1 MKHLVTREL
10 LDLYDEY
17 YGDPGQLDDPRTSTK
32 EDRERFSKEQWST
45 LGEYVDKLYFT
56 KVECLSADLR
66 SRTDARI
73 AELEA
78 AIDPEV
84 ITILRG
90 LIMPDCFPGSMR
102 PAQGIE
108 VLLEHSHGPIW
119 TALDDWKARGPDKR
133 LRLRPVAA
141 RVAGTKA
148 ELHLSVIPFRYR
160 NSTLSRFLICC
171 GLLRSPWPAAAS

>member
-17 YGDPGQLDDPRTSTK
+17 DGDPGQLDDPRTSTI

-108 VLLEHSHGPIW
+108 VLLEHSHGATW
-119 TALDDWKARGPDKR
+119 TALDDWKARGPGR
-133 LRLRPVAA
+133 RPLLRPAAA
-141 RVAGTKA
+141 RMA
-148 ELHLSVIPFRYR
+148 ETGEKLPLSVVPFRFR
-160 NSTLSRFLICC
+160 NTAVSRLLIRC
-171 GLLRSPWPAAAS
+171 GLLKSPWHAAS